1 MGCDNERT
9 VEKSPEKNKGYP
21 ICRLTMPLN
30 GEICS
35 LVALDSNKL
44 ILGGNKELLLFD
56 YNTKNFTLISNE
68 HKKRI
73 NCLLKT
79 PEGTIISGGQLG
91 EIKVWDLDNKK
102 STCTLERHT
111 SMIWELAYLGN
122 DKLISVSDDNSAKIW
137 NLKDKSSELLYKS
150 KKQVSSVVVLN
161 NNKVVLASGKNV
173 LLFNLETKDQES
185 VLDIQA
191 WSLLKLKN
199 GDVAAGL
206 CNGLLYI
213 LKITDEI
220 TIKLK
225 FPRGHNK
232 IINNIIELEKGKL
245 VTCSDENDLIVWDI
259 SEPEGIYIIKAHNNL
274 VTGLC
279 LIEGNKFASV
289 SKDNQLKLYE

>member
-102 STCTLERHT
+102 STCTLEGHT

-232 IINNIIELEKGKL
+232 IINNIIELENGKL

-289 SKDNQLKLYE
+289 SKDNSLKIWE

>member
-73 NCLLKT
+73 NYLLKT

-102 STCTLERHT
+102 STCTLEGHT

-185 VLDIQA
+185 VLDIP
-191 WSLLKLKN
+191 
-199 GDVAAGL
+199 
-206 CNGLLYI
+206 
-213 LKITDEI
+213 
-220 TIKLK
+220 IKLK

-232 IINNIIELEKGKL
+232 IINNIIELENGKL